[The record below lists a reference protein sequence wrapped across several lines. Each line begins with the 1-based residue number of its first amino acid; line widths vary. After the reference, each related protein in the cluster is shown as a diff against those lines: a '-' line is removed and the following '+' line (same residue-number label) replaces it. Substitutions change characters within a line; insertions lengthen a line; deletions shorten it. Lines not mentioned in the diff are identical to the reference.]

1 VITISPEDQ
10 RQTHAGIGPSISIPC
25 RSATDSTSSMS
36 MLRSVA
42 VAATAREKP
51 SMTGPGAYHECHGIH
66 VGLISD
72 GVRSASG
79 QRNYV
84 T

>member
-1 VITISPEDQ
+1 MPLRQ
-10 RQTHAGIGPSISIPC
+10 RQYDLDAHAAFGG
-25 RSATDSTSSMS
+25 SSCYG
-36 MLRSVA
+36 
-42 VAATAREKP
+42 AREALHDRP
-51 SMTGPGAYHECHGIH
+51 RRVYHERHGIH

-84 T
+84 TCNGSHGRGVVSASPT